1 MIVTETDYLP
11 AIKAM
16 PPGAILAFSNVSWA
30 EYDELL
36 REVDEQPHYR
46 LTFDRGRL
54 EVMTVSSEHE
64 GPARLIPPLI
74 LILAE
79 ELNLDYL
86 SRGSTTLRKK
96 SEAVGTDPDDCYYFK
111 QFKKI
116 SGKKR
121 IDLSVDPPPDLAIEV
136 DVTSGSLRKF
146 PIYASLGVPEVW
158 RYRSG
163 SQGGKLK
170 FHRLAEGDYDE
181 ITHSDLFPFLTP
193 EVVLKFL
200 QKGESE
206 GTVAMAREFRKWV
219 KAHKPKTGRL

>member
-1 MIVTETDYLP
+1 MVTTEIDYLP

-16 PPGAILAFSNVSWA
+16 PPAAVLTFSDVSWD

-36 REVDEQPHYR
+36 RKLDEQPRYR
-46 LTFDRGRL
+46 LTYDNGRL

-64 GPARLIPPLI
+64 GPANLLPHLI
-74 LILAE
+74 LVLAE
-79 ELNLDYL
+79 ELDLNYL

-96 SEAVGTDPDDCYYFK
+96 KRAVGTDPDDCYYFK

-121 IDLSVDPPPDLAIEV
+121 LDLAVDPPPDLAIEV
-136 DVTSGSLRKF
+136 DGASRSIRKF
-146 PIYASLGVPEVW
+146 PVYVSLGVPELW

-163 SQGGKLK
+163 SRGVEMK
-170 FHRLAEGDYDE
+170 FYRLAKDNYDE

-193 EVVLKFL
+193 DVVLSFL
-200 QKGESE
+200 QKGENE
-206 GTVAMAREFRKWV
+206 GTVPMARAFRKWV
-219 KAHKPKTGRL
+219 KAHKT